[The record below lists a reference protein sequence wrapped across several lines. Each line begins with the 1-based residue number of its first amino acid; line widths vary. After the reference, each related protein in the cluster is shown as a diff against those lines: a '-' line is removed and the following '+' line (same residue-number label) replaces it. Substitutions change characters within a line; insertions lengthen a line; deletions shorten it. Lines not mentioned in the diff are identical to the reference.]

1 MSRRFFCS
9 AVLVQTLALAGCDR
23 ATVIVEQPEA
33 PKPVPNAAELE
44 QEAVREA
51 VRRYASALQA
61 REAAAAT
68 AAVVSETFVYY
79 EDLRLLASSATRA
92 QLDKLDL
99 MSVMLILQIR
109 ARFGRSE
116 LAAVDGR
123 VLFERAVEAGLVGDE
138 VGEVPLDEVWIDD
151 AREHAE
157 IRIESTP
164 VVWLRKQD
172 EQWLVDI
179 PTMIMKLGPTIE
191 SLARDRLLADGKLRT
206 ALALVEL
213 GSEESVDLD
222 VLDGPLE

>member
-1 MSRRFFCS
+1 
-9 AVLVQTLALAGCDR
+9 
-23 ATVIVEQPEA
+23 
-33 PKPVPNAAELE
+33 
-44 QEAVREA
+44 
-51 VRRYASALQA
+51 
-61 REAAAAT
+61 
-68 AAVVSETFVYY
+68 
-79 EDLRLLASSATRA
+79 
-92 QLDKLDL
+92 

-109 ARFGRSE
+109 TRFGRSE

-138 VGEVPLDEVWIDD
+138 VGEVPLDEVWVDD

-157 IRIESTP
+157 IRIESAP

-172 EQWLVDI
+172 EQWRVDI

-206 ALALVEL
+206 ALVLVEL
-213 GSEESVDLD
+213 GSEESVDIG

>member
-1 MSRRFFCS
+1 MSRRVFS
-9 AVLVQTLALAGCDR
+9 SVVLVHTLTLASCDR

-33 PKPVPNAAELE
+33 QKPEPSAAELE

-61 REAAAAT
+61 RDAPAAT
-68 AAVVSETFVYY
+68 AAVVRETFEYY
-79 EDLRLLASSATRA
+79 EDLRLLASSATRE

-99 MSVMLILQIR
+99 MGVMLILQIR

-116 LAAVDGR
+116 LLAVDGR

-138 VGEVPLDEVWIDD
+138 VGEVPLDEVWVDD

-157 IRIESTP
+157 IRIEGAP
-164 VVWLRKQD
+164 VVWLLEQD
-172 EQWLVDI
+172 EQWRVDI
-179 PTMIMKLGPTIE
+179 PTMIIELGPTLE
-191 SLARDRLLADGKLRT
+191 SLARKRLLEDGKLRT
-206 ALALVEL
+206 AFELVEL
-213 GSEESVDLD
+213 GSEEPVDIG